1 MLKIILALVASM
13 LVYSCTK
20 DNNPLTS
27 GQVSDYIGEAGTQRT
42 YKTTERW
49 LVPGTDQP
57 YYTVP
62 DSLMSSVS
70 LDTNQLRSGLCIIE
84 NCVEA
89 VSSITDDYYT
99 SWHLSSPR
107 ESYLQIGSTTN
118 GTLYSLPDE
127 IKALAEGRSYS
138 PTGWGSGENIFRH
151 TADAIMTVT
160 TTDLALQFPS
170 VPYLKNSLSVGNTWT
185 RYEFIDTT
193 TAKPI
198 IQTIATVVD
207 QMSVTVPAGT
217 YYAYRV
223 HLQTYHYDPD
233 YDFDEGYEYW
243 VPNVGLVLK
252 ESDMELFQW
261 NSSNNQTIS
270 YRQIE
275 RQELI
280 SVNFVH

>member
-99 SWHLSSPR
+99 SYDPPLENPICKLAQRQTERFTRYRMKSKPSPR
-107 ESYLQIGSTTN
+107 GDRTPQLDGDLEKTYS
-118 GTLYSLPDE
+118 GTLPMQS
-127 IKALAEGRSYS
+127 
-138 PTGWGSGENIFRH
+138 
-151 TADAIMTVT
+151 
-160 TTDLALQFPS
+160 
-170 VPYLKNSLSVGNTWT
+170 
-185 RYEFIDTT
+185 
-193 TAKPI
+193 
-198 IQTIATVVD
+198 
-207 QMSVTVPAGT
+207 
-217 YYAYRV
+217 
-223 HLQTYHYDPD
+223 
-233 YDFDEGYEYW
+233 
-243 VPNVGLVLK
+243 
-252 ESDMELFQW
+252 
-261 NSSNNQTIS
+261 
-270 YRQIE
+270 
-275 RQELI
+275 
-280 SVNFVH
+280 